1 MPPKKKKPAKKV
13 KDSKTTPGKK
23 KGTTPSPKPTDKT
36 KSAAASPAAAA
47 TPQPTIKAPTN
58 TDDTAKIK
66 QTPSMPKRKH
76 AQPKIGTEHK
86 DHPSK
91 DKHKKHHKG
100 KKEKT
105 EATKTKDEQKKT
117 TPIKKE
123 NETEVEK
130 KTSKKDLASLEKKKQ
145 MNSWSL
151 DPDGDEAK
159 KVKAKNAADKAKGKQ
174 DEKDQAKV
182 AKVDNVAT
190 VDKVDEAKQAVQD
203 KKDVAKLPATAKDAS
218 KKENNAAAKMQA
230 IQRGKNDRADLA
242 EKKEAVVKIQAAHRG
257 NKERKEMKAQGKLG
271 ANGLPGKKA
280 AVDPNKN
287 SAAARRKR
295 KQDNAKLKKEE
306 EAKKKKEEE
315 AKKKNARN
323 NSKKAADRQALA
335 KTLPPT
341 KKNTEAATKIQQ
353 AQRGKTSRNDLD
365 RMLKEGLTPVELKEV
380 KQLEKQVAEEQR
392 NKKKT
397 KSSPVPPTSPPPET
411 EKRIDENDG
420 RLYTKAQFKKRY
432 KGLKE
437 WNASQ
442 TQAQM
447 LGQDAAPRQQGQL
460 RKRRVV
466 KKKKDVNTSI
476 AQRNKLMQLTSGI
489 ELKAL
494 PFTVPKNMTE
504 ALKMLDRYRERELDL
519 LEFQQLQAEKMSTL
533 RKKAEKTV
541 GSLSQEIEMMSSD
554 LSDMRNTVAQEIKM
568 RKKEERNRKTAE
580 ADAERL
586 RRELRGERDEL
597 RLAVAKETEL
607 QIERDRLDA
616 VLSKV
621 GAGALDDLEARLQA
635 SEERRW
641 QCEAEIEK
649 MRTELNWQTN
659 GRMDERLAVSQLEEE
674 LTTVRQSK
682 RRMEVKRMQ
691 LEESLEQCMTSLRS
705 KKRECA
711 DYRKRLEAL
720 LQQKGTGVLKGRF
733 QTSPRR
739 GGNDFME
746 DPIKPRKG
754 GGRSRRAVLPPSV
767 KKNNG
772 ANGQDL
778 ASLRRKISTL
788 RQRVG
793 GAGKG
798 SNDRHR
804 FGI

>member
-23 KGTTPSPKPTDKT
+23 KETPPSPKPTDKT
-36 KSAAASPAAAA
+36 KPAAASPAAAA

-58 TDDTAKIK
+58 TDGTAKIK

-76 AQPKIGTEHK
+76 AQPKIGAEHK
-86 DHPSK
+86 DHPKK

-105 EATKTKDEQKKT
+105 EPKDEQKNT

-123 NETEVEK
+123 NDTEVEK
-130 KTSKKDLASLEKKKQ
+130 QTSKKDLASLEKKKQ

-174 DEKDQAKV
+174 DQKDQAKV
-182 AKVDNVAT
+182 
-190 VDKVDEAKQAVQD
+190 DKVDKAKQAVQD

-271 ANGLPGKKA
+271 GNGLPGKKA

-323 NSKKAADRQALA
+323 NSKKTADRQAMLA
-335 KTLPPT
+335 KKLPPT

-353 AQRGKTSRNDLD
+353 AQRGKASRNDLD
-365 RMLKEGLTPVELKEV
+365 RMLKEGLTAAELKEV
-380 KQLEKQVAEEQR
+380 KQLEKQVAEEEER
-392 NKKKT
+392 NKNKNKT

-420 RLYTKAQFKKRY
+420 RQYTKAQFKKRY

-447 LGQDAAPRQQGQL
+447 LGQDAAPRQQGKL
-460 RKRRVV
+460 RKRRVI

-674 LTTVRQSK
+674 LTSVRQSK

-754 GGRSRRAVLPPSV
+754 GGRNRRAVLPPSV
-767 KKNNG
+767 KKNNV

-793 GAGKG
+793 GVGKG